1 MKTIHSALLAGAA
14 LLLVPTAAFA
24 QETPVAQPAVVDT
37 AAQPVAAEVG
47 APMAAEAILPANSEI
62 VLTMNETVSSR
73 SHRLGEKFS
82 LTVAQ
87 DVKVDGAVV
96 IPRGTRAVAQITRR
110 TGKGGFGKSGKMDFT
125 FRYLDLNG
133 QQIPIEGRHH
143 QAGEG
148 RTGATVGAVVAA
160 GLVGGML
167 VKGKSAKIEYG
178 REFTART
185 LDAIPVTLEGDG
197 AAVIS
202 ASYTPARVTMMT
214 ENDKQ
219 RKARE
224 KAERARGKKAAK

>member
-1 MKTIHSALLAGAA
+1 MKMMYSALLAGAA
-14 LLLVPTAAFA
+14 LVLVPTAGFA
-24 QETPVAQPAVVDT
+24 QEAPAAQPAVVQT
-37 AAQPVAAEVG
+37 QAEAPAAAELV
-47 APMAAEAILPANSEI
+47 LPANSE
-62 VLTMNETVSSR
+62 VVMTMNETVSSK

-87 DVKVDGAVV
+87 DVKANGMTV

-110 TGKGGFGKSGKMDFT
+110 TNKGGFGKSGKMDFT
-125 FRYLDLNG
+125 FRYIDYDG
-133 QQIPIEGRHH
+133 RQIPIEGRHH

-167 VKGKSAKIEYG
+167 VKGKSAKIEEG

-185 LDAIPVTLEGDG
+185 VDAIPLTVADNG
-197 AAVIS
+197 AAVIA
-202 ASYTPARVTMMT
+202 ASYTPARVSMMAET
-214 ENDKQ
+214 DKQ

-224 KAERARGKKAAK
+224 KAEKARGKKGK

>member
-14 LLLVPTAAFA
+14 LLLTPSAAFA
-24 QETPVAQPAVVDT
+24 QDVPAAQPAVVET
-37 AAQPVAAEVG
+37 QAA
-47 APMAAEAILPANSEI
+47 APMSAEALLPANSEI
-62 VLTMNETVSSR
+62 VLTMNETVSSK

-87 DVKVDGAVV
+87 DVKLNGAVV

-110 TGKGGFGKSGKMDFT
+110 TGKGGFGKSGKLDFT
-125 FRYLDLNG
+125 VRYLDHNG
-133 QQIPIEGRHH
+133 MRIPLEGRHH

-148 RTGATVGAVVAA
+148 RTGATIGAVVAA

-167 VKGKSAKIEYG
+167 VKGKNAKIEEG
-178 REFTART
+178 REFTVRT
-185 LDAIPVTLEGDG
+185 VEAIPVVVADSG

-202 ASYTPARVTMMT
+202 ASYTPARVSMMAET
-214 ENDKQ
+214 EKQ

-224 KAERARGKKAAK
+224 KAEKARGKKSK

>member
-14 LLLVPTAAFA
+14 LLLVPTAGFA
-24 QETPVAQPAVVDT
+24 QDAPVAQPAVIET
-37 AAQPVAAEVG
+37 QAE
-47 APMAAEAILPANSEI
+47 APMASEVLLPANSEV
-62 VLTMNETVSSR
+62 VLTMNETVSSK

-87 DVKVDGAVV
+87 DVKANGMTV
-96 IPRGTRAVAQITRR
+96 IPRGARAVAQITRR
-110 TGKGGFGKSGKMDFT
+110 TSKGGFGKSGKMDFT
-125 FRYLDLNG
+125 FRYIDYNG
-133 QQIPIEGRHH
+133 IQIPIEGRHH

-148 RTGATVGAVVAA
+148 RGGAAVGAMVAA
-160 GLVGGML
+160 GLVGGMM
-167 VKGKSAKIEYG
+167 VKGKSAKIEEG

-185 LDAIPVTLEGDG
+185 LEAIPVTVADSG

-214 ENDKQ
+214 ETDKQ

-224 KAERARGKKAAK
+224 KAEKARGKKRK